1 MNNERI
7 SIIEKAIEVMEEGLE
22 KYQNELNEVNEE
34 IGLFEE
40 DNCPYLEQDK
50 KNINRKIRKLEVAL
64 PLFAMPRVV
73 GKIDGKD
80 IKANVG
86 KFGPYLEVNRVY
98 YPLRDKDPY
107 TIDLETSLQVI
118 KDTEEWRKNNPPKDR
133 PKGVWKRT
141 FKKR

>member
-40 DNCPYLEQDK
+40 DYCPYLEQDK
-50 KNINRKIRKLEVAL
+50 I
-64 PLFAMPRVV
+64 
-73 GKIDGKD
+73 
-80 IKANVG
+80 
-86 KFGPYLEVNRVY
+86 Y

-141 FKKR
+141 FKKK